1 MSWTL
6 DAWRIATRPLHR
18 KAAVHSGHFR
28 SALSFILVL
37 GAATGACRPRETSVP
52 VRAQEADPAA
62 ARSQGQVSAPVT
74 VYEMADFQCP
84 ACRYFALTVLPSVEQ
99 DYINTGKVRW
109 IFINYPL
116 VSIHKNTIP
125 AAEIAMCAG
134 QQGKFWPMHDLL
146 YHHQDEWAP
155 LDAPLPYLLGLGD
168 SLHLSKSTLST
179 CVESHATRAV
189 IDADAA
195 SSTRSGAHATPTFY
209 IEGGLLEGAAPYTEF
224 KRLLDSIYTAK
235 TAHPGA

>member
-1 MSWTL
+1 
-6 DAWRIATRPLHR
+6 
-18 KAAVHSGHFR
+18 
-28 SALSFILVL
+28 
-37 GAATGACRPRETSVP
+37 
-52 VRAQEADPAA
+52 
-62 ARSQGQVSAPVT
+62 
-74 VYEMADFQCP
+74 MADFQCP

-99 DYINTGKVRW
+99 DYIKTGKVRW

-134 QQGKFWPMHDLL
+134 RQGKFWPMHDLL
-146 YHHQDEWAP
+146 YHHQDDWAQ
-155 LDAPLPYLLGLGD
+155 LDAPLPYLLALGD

-179 CVESHATRAV
+179 CVQSHATRAA

-195 SSTRSGAHATPTFY
+195 SSTRAGAHATPTFY
-209 IEGGLLEGAAPYTEF
+209 IEGGLLEGAAPYPEF

>member
-1 MSWTL
+1 MSWSL
-6 DAWRIATRPLHR
+6 DTWRTATKPLHR
-18 KAAVHSGHFR
+18 KAAVHSVHFR
-28 SALSFILVL
+28 STLSFLLLLSAATPLVHAQGAD
-37 GAATGACRPRETSVP
+37 GAA
-52 VRAQEADPAA
+52 D
-62 ARSQGQVSAPVT
+62 RSQGPTSAPIT

-84 ACRYFALTVLPSVEQ
+84 ACRYFALTVLPAVEQ
-99 DYINTGKVRW
+99 EYIKTGKVRW

-134 QQGKFWPMHDLL
+134 RQGKFWPMHDLL
-146 YHHQDEWAP
+146 YHHQDDWAQ

-179 CVESHATRAV
+179 CVESHATRAA

-195 SSTRSGAHATPTFY
+195 SSTRAGAHATPTFY

-235 TAHPGA
+235 TAHPAHPGA